1 MDTIDTRAEKRK
13 IAVNLLATI
22 FEKDLECLG
31 IIHTAEAL
39 EDWKLIAQALDD
51 VSTFI
56 DNLKTEIL

>member
-39 EDWKLIAQALDD
+39 EDWKLIAKALDD

>member
-1 MDTIDTRAEKRK
+1 MTERAEKRK

-31 IIHTAEAL
+31 IIHTAEAR
-39 EDWKLIAQALDD
+39 EDWEFIAKALEE
-51 VSTFI
+51 VSTYI

>member
-31 IIHTAEAL
+31 IIHTAEAR
-39 EDWKLIAQALDD
+39 EDWGFIAKALEE
-51 VSTFI
+51 VSTYI

>member
-1 MDTIDTRAEKRK
+1 MDTIDNRAEKRK

-31 IIHTAEAL
+31 VIHTAEAL
-39 EDWKLIAQALDD
+39 EDWKLIAQALDE

>member
-1 MDTIDTRAEKRK
+1 
-13 IAVNLLATI
+13 LLATI

-39 EDWKLIAQALDD
+39 EDWKLIAQALDE

>member
-39 EDWKLIAQALDD
+39 EDWKLIAQALDE